1 MCRLSTRAT
10 QVTGSGT
17 VEPTELAERP
27 PLSRASRRTT
37 VTVTVYGNLT
47 LDNHVPGRL
56 EAESTAL
63 RCSTTTWRLTSA
75 DGILLSGHQA
85 RPARLVSPRAG
96 PCVPC

>member
-10 QVTGSGT
+10 QTTGSGT

-47 LDNHVPGRL
+47 LDNHHKFTHCVASRK
-56 EAESTAL
+56 TA
-63 RCSTTTWRLTSA
+63 
-75 DGILLSGHQA
+75 
-85 RPARLVSPRAG
+85 
-96 PCVPC
+96 